1 MTVSRHDWQAFVR
14 RLSAVNAAAAAAMQA
29 WMEANP
35 AAGGA
40 ARIAAAYAIGT
51 RYGEASAAL
60 ACLMY
65 DAIAAAEGLALPPAL
80 PAPTATYAETAR
92 AVRGTQINLQS
103 TVPATVG
110 RLAKQAGQDTIAQ
123 NALRDRAECAW
134 IPAGDTCP
142 YCLMLAG
149 LGWRELGKK
158 DLQGGHA
165 EHIHANCD
173 CSYMVRHSSGT
184 RVAGYEPE
192 RYKAQLDEAD
202 PDGTT
207 RAKINAL
214 RREQYRANADKINE
228 QKRIAYARRRQAAG
242 ESGGGSASSGT

>member
-35 AAGGA
+35 AAGEA

-60 ACLMY
+60 ACMMY
-65 DAIAAAEGLALPPAL
+65 DAIAAAEGLALPTAL

-192 RYKAQLDEAD
+192 RYKAQLDGAD
-202 PDGTT
+202 PGGTT

-214 RREQYRANADKINE
+214 RREQYQADKDRINE
-228 QKRIAYARRRQAAG
+228 QKRIAYRARRDREA
-242 ESGGGSASSGT
+242 E

>member
-1 MTVSRHDWQAFVR
+1 MTVSGHDWQAFVR

-35 AAGGA
+35 AAGEA
-40 ARIAAAYAIGT
+40 ARIAAAYAIAT

-65 DAIAAAEGLALPPAL
+65 DAIAAAEGLALPPAE
-80 PAPTATYAETAR
+80 PAPAATYGETAK
-92 AVRGTQINLQS
+92 AVIGAMKNLQS

-110 RLAKQAGQDTIAQ
+110 RLVKLAGADTTLQ
-123 NALRDRAECAW
+123 NALRDRAEFAW

-142 YCLMLAG
+142 FCLMLASN
-149 LGWRELGKK
+149 GW
-158 DLQGGHA
+158 QGMSAKALKNGHA

-173 CSYMVRHSSGT
+173 CTYAVRHDGRSS
-184 RVAGYEPE
+184 VEGYDP
-192 RYKAQLDEAD
+192 RQYYDRLRDAD
-202 PDGTT
+202 PAGSWED
-207 RAKINAL
+207 RVNAL